1 MSEELYLNMLVI
13 LQNFCNFFSLFYSLY
28 IYQNCYFQEFSM
40 FFCSNMSAVY
50 PTLPKL
56 AVRDNIDDDD
66 LTDIDDEVFIRDG
79 KNGGLKLDD
88 DGGVK
93 RPLMAPRRKS
103 KKSCHFQ
110 THKFPYKALLLPLC
124 YGMTVILVLGLI
136 VLCTFTTNT
145 FPMPLTILKNW
156 LSHEPKDSVNKSS
169 EVIPCTSL
177 SSKIVWTRSL
187 PKLTSEAPLRSNDVN
202 SDGIEDIIVGF
213 STGIKLK
220 MAYYYGYF
228 VILMFFFYLLLV
240 DLKFLAI
247 IY

>member
-1 MSEELYLNMLVI
+1 MLLSRVFDFCRYNNMA
-13 LQNFCNFFSLFYSLY
+13 
-28 IYQNCYFQEFSM
+28 
-40 FFCSNMSAVY
+40 AVY

-56 AVRDNIDDDD
+56 AVRDSMDDDD

-93 RPLMAPRRKS
+93 RPLMAPRRKC
-103 KKSCHFQ
+103 KKSCNFQ

-124 YGMTVILVLGLI
+124 YGMTVIIILGLI
-136 VLCTFTTNT
+136 VLCTFTANT

-156 LSHEPKDSVNKSS
+156 LSRELKDSVNKS
-169 EVIPCTSL
+169 EIIPCTSL
-177 SSKIVWTRSL
+177 SSKILWTRSL

-213 STGIKLK
+213 STGIKTKTL
-220 MAYYYGYF
+220 
-228 VILMFFFYLLLV
+228 IL
-240 DLKFLAI
+240 
-247 IY
+247 